1 MAKLT
6 VDIGINIPMGDNQ
19 YDRLKLGLVASEID
33 LDLDINEQMDQIS
46 EASKVIITRLDHELF
61 DQVTEL
67 LVIDG
72 TNEFLKDLVAKHEER
87 MDKIEKVVTKLIIK
101 VKEKVDE

>member
-19 YDRLKLGLVASEID
+19 YDRLKLGLVASDID
-33 LDLDINEQMDQIS
+33 LDLDINDQMDQIS
-46 EASKVIITRLDHELF
+46 AASQIIITRLDQELF
-61 DQVTEL
+61 DQVIEL

-72 TNEFLKDLVAKHEER
+72 TNEFLKDIVAKHTER
-87 MDKIEKVVTKLIIK
+87 MDRIEKVVTKLITK
-101 VKEKVDE
+101 VKENEHE